1 MPRAGLRLAPPA
13 VIVHNRQG
21 PGQESSAERARQVY
35 GHGSGGFGTGSPNAG
50 CGTGDRLRHEAVYYH
65 GPDDYQSA
73 VQAFVRDGL
82 ADGQPALVAVPGPA
96 AELIRD
102 GLPAGQG
109 PDVAFADMTRLGRNP
124 GRIISAVWDFLDQN
138 PGQPVRFVAEPAW
151 PGRSAAELRETAVH
165 EAMLN
170 QALATA
176 PVHALC
182 AYDAGLLPP
191 RIIASATLTHPF
203 LRISGATRPNTDYTG
218 LAGSSSARSL
228 AAPPARARRLAYTTD
243 LRAVREAVADYAE
256 QAGLAGERLADLI
269 IAVSEV
275 AANTTRHTAAGGI
288 LHMWRTRSE
297 VICEIGDTGRITDPL
312 VGRRRSPGSG
322 GLGLWVVHQLC
333 DLVELR
339 SGRRG
344 TRIRMHMRLDG
355 EPAGRPAPE
364 G

>member
-1 MPRAGLRLAPPA
+1 M
-13 VIVHNRQG
+13 HNRQG
-21 PGQESSAERARQVY
+21 PGQNPATEQGIAGQDRR
-35 GHGSGGFGTGSPNAG
+35 SGGLAIEPDAG

-73 VQAFVRDGL
+73 VRAFVRDGL
-82 ADGQPALVAVPGPA
+82 AGGEPALVAVPASSAG
-96 AELIRD
+96 LIRD
-102 GLPAGQG
+102 GLRPDGAG
-109 PDVAFADMTRLGRNP
+109 PPVEFADMTQLGRNP
-124 GRIISAVWDFLDQN
+124 GRIISAVWDFADRY

-170 QALATA
+170 QAFAAA
-176 PVHALC
+176 PVRALC
-182 AYDAGLLPP
+182 AYDASLLAP
-191 RIIASATLTHPF
+191 RIIASATRTHPF
-203 LRISGATRPNTDYTG
+203 LRVSGVARQNTDYAG
-218 LAGSSSARSL
+218 LARAPAVRSL
-228 AAPPARARRLAYTTD
+228 APPPARARQLAYTTD

-256 QAGLAGERLADLI
+256 RAGLSGERLADLI

-275 AANTTRHTAAGGI
+275 AANTTRHTLAGGT

-297 VICEIGDTGRITDPL
+297 VVCETRDSGQISDPL

-339 SGRRG
+339 TGRRG
-344 TRIRMHMRLDG
+344 TRIRMHMQLEG
-355 EPAGRPAPE
+355 APSARPAPV